1 MNDHYHYDYA
11 EQRHDH
17 REYAEQ
23 RHDHDGEFAERY
35 HRHHD
40 DESTIAGLR
49 QDLGAAESRISELER
64 ELSEAHKAAIRLA
77 EKCEVEIRSL
87 WGALHA
93 MPGYK
98 P

>member
-1 MNDHYHYDYA
+1 MSDHYHYDYA

-40 DESTIAGLR
+40 DESVIAGLR
-49 QDLGAAESRISELER
+49 EDLGHAESRISELEA
-64 ELSEAHKAAIRLA
+64 S
-77 EKCEVEIRSL
+77 VGSL
-87 WGALHA
+87 WNALHA
-93 MPGYK
+93 MPGCK